1 MAGLSGPTT
10 QRALRTLQ
18 QTCRAAAKQADQ
30 EQLLW
35 SYTPDS
41 IPATDQEHTHLPQVL
56 ICNVQTLTA
65 EASFGA
71 AIDSLK
77 AALEALLAK
86 YVHYS
91 SGVLRLEVSTHT
103 SLHAHVSIGVCA
115 TTS

>member
-1 MAGLSGPTT
+1 M
-10 QRALRTLQ
+10 Q
-18 QTCRAAAKQADQ
+18 
-30 EQLLW
+30 
-35 SYTPDS
+35 
-41 IPATDQEHTHLPQVL
+41 
-56 ICNVQTLTA
+56 
-65 EASFGA
+65 ASFGA